1 LIVFEGEDSLEMPF
15 SMVFGEGE
23 VKEMVEGKGF
33 LLHGL
38 VGEESRARELLMCER
53 GCRGSE
59 GVGALG

>member
-1 LIVFEGEDSLEMPF
+1 
-15 SMVFGEGE
+15 MVSEEGE

-38 VGEESRARELLMCER
+38 VGEESKARELLVCER
-53 GCRGSE
+53 GCRSE